1 MTLDVHPLEIVSDGL
16 RLRGGALVPDV
27 AQATVVLLHGIPSS
41 APPEPG
47 DTGYEG
53 FARLFVDTGYAAV
66 WADMRAVRDSE
77 GYFSIEGWVRDAA
90 RIVEDAAARAPDKP
104 LALIGSSAGG
114 CVAAE
119 AVARGAPVQ
128 ALGLLAAPAAWVS
141 FAADAAAALQRITIE
156 AGMSVDPIVTADPAD
171 WAAEFEKVTTTRAI
185 AGLEVPILV
194 VHGTDD
200 DVVPVDHAHRL
211 GEASERAD
219 LRILEGAGHQLRRE
233 PGVVDLIDDWLRRR
247 LP

>member
-1 MTLDVHPLEIVSDGL
+1 MTLDVRSLNILSDGL

-27 AQATVVLLHGIPSS
+27 ARATVVLLHGIPSS

-53 FARLFVDTGYAAV
+53 FARFFVDAGYAAV
-66 WADMRAVRDSE
+66 WSDMRAVRDSE

-90 RIVEDAAARAPDKP
+90 RIVEEAAALVPDKP

-114 CVAAE
+114 CVATE
-119 AVARGAPVQ
+119 AVARGTFVQ

-156 AGMSVDPIVTADPAD
+156 AGMSVDPIVTADPAE

-185 AGLEVPILV
+185 AELKVPILI
-194 VHGTDD
+194 VHGTAD
-200 DVVPVDHAHRL
+200 DVVPVAHASQLHDAAPHARL
-211 GEASERAD
+211 E
-219 LRILEGAGHQLRRE
+219 IIEGGGHQLRRDE
-233 PGVVDLIDDWLRRR
+233 RSVKLVLDWLDEV
-247 LP
+247 L